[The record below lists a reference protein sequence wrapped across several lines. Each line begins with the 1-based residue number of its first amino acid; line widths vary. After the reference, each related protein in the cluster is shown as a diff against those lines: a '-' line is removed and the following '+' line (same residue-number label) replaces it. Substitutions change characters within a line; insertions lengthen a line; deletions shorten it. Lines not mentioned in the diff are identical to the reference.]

1 MSQETNDRKHLT
13 PRQIINRYRKG
24 EYVDESIEAISSAIS
39 SCGKTFDC
47 IAVPFPTTIIEKVFE
62 NIGLVKILY
71 ERQKKG
77 RSIIDITIPDYP
89 QLKDILIDLS
99 TPVLWESMQEGNLA
113 PTFINILRERGMVGK
128 YHLDTGTESCTK
140 VVSFLTYTYKN
151 AIEQVGLSFTI
162 LEIALDMMVK

>member
-1 MSQETNDRKHLT
+1 MSQETNDRKYLT

-62 NIGLVKILY
+62 NIGLSKTLY

-77 RSIIDITIPDYP
+77 EGVIDIAIPDYP

-113 PTFINILRERGMVGK
+113 PSFINILREHDMIGK
-128 YHLDTGTESCTK
+128 YHLDAGAESCTK

-162 LEIALDMMVK
+162 LEITLDMMIK